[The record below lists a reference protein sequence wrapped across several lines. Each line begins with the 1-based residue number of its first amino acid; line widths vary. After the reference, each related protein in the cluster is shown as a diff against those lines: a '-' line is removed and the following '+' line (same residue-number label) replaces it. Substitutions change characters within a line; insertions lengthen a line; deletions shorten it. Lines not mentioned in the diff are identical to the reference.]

1 MGAGL
6 IVSAFL
12 AFSLSLSWFSGT
24 KENTILED
32 TVKETR
38 AEQEAINRNYQTLTI
53 KMRSTEAHQKT
64 LEGKLKNEK
73 KKQQKLKRKLA
84 MEQRKLK
91 IAVDS
96 GTAVDL
102 EGEREKIR
110 KEVEERASQEI
121 TKLESKILT
130 IEAEKKRLEESA
142 RIGLTAKK
150 SGDGDGWAQAELAR
164 TKARE
169 ATLQYEALRQELD
182 DLRAKIK
189 TAGNENTMEVGS
201 SNSDRETLAEANKKR
216 ADLEMRLIAA
226 EQTIKD
232 SHTAEASIEQSPNKA
247 SVENL
252 ITELK
257 KARRMLH
264 RKIEL
269 RDKAISELMRNA
281 KINRDDEKQ
290 TLRSDLE
297 IKARKIAELE
307 QKLNFSRQRE
317 EALKASL
324 NNKNNNDTVTAQ
336 RAADSMEKARVDALR
351 VKILNLQAKLQNM
364 EETKKDFAEQAKT
377 EIEMLRSKTRQ
388 LETKNM
394 NIEKGLKASGPARAK
409 EPFNMEALREGGPL
423 KAEVTQ
429 YGEPFKADTRN
440 NNAPLNIEALRE
452 GGPLKAEVTQYGEPL
467 KADTRNNNEPFNME
481 ALREGGPLKAEV
493 TQYGEPFK
501 ADTRNNNAPLNI
513 EALREG
519 GPLKAEVTQ
528 YGEPLKADTRNN
540 NEPFNIEALRE
551 GSPLKAEITTPGEM
565 RSELTGNNTE
575 LHTKIMGRDLTD
587 LQNQATSYVAQ
598 KMIDR
603 NVELE
608 AQLQDTRLQ
617 LAEAQSAYREAN
629 SGLLDRPQLIPG
641 RDDTRAII
649 TRYRKAATT
658 ITALNQRNVELEAQA
673 SDTARALAEAE
684 AARFIIDKLQAR
696 NIELEEKFRMLE
708 RSQRAKE
715 AAAELERAAATAP
728 VAEKT
733 LLTEPKAVK
742 NSEANTKLI
751 SESLTNKTAPI
762 PVPRAANKDNSL
774 MTQSLLTP
782 LENKPLSQVQPPL
795 MLASL
800 EKTRAPREV
809 TASIS
814 AEPLTPAIAPSTAE
828 NRDNND
834 NDKEFYKIIRKI
846 EDVNYA
852 LKNLAENPELTRPS
866 LVEIH
871 EELRKLKKTILQKI
885 DDGSITLEDIIT
897 GTGKSSTFTFYKIQE
912 NDTLR
917 DIAGKKEVYG
927 NPLLWPL
934 IYRYNQS
941 RIDQPDIMKSAR
953 LLIIYNTLPGGEKED
968 AIKKAQKYGDWDK
981 WTKAEK
987 RALIEDWIM

>member
-409 EPFNMEALREGGPL
+409 
-423 KAEVTQ
+423 
-429 YGEPFKADTRN
+429 
-440 NNAPLNIEALRE
+440 
-452 GGPLKAEVTQYGEPL
+452 
-467 KADTRNNNEPFNME
+467 EPFNME